1 MVLQYRKKLLWP
13 GIVILVLLPV
23 VVSMNLVIASV
34 TLDGPAPQQLSCCLF
49 LANPLP
55 FARPTGAPSRLDS
68 SSEVDMECEFVPNM
82 VPSCSAARRSLVK
95 SPAID

>member
-1 MVLQYRKKLLWP
+1 LWP
-13 GIVILVLLPV
+13 GIVIPVLLPV

-34 TLDGPAPQQLSCCLF
+34 MLDGPAPQQLSCCLF
-49 LANPLP
+49 LADPLLLV
-55 FARPTGAPSRLDS
+55 RPIGAPSRLDS
-68 SSEVDMECEFVPNM
+68 SSEVDMECELVPNR